1 MISNIITMKRQ
12 SRLESKDNKIP
23 KKRITALAVILFYL
37 ERSKMI
43 FYKPAKKPIM
53 PNTIIIPITTPIKT
67 KKLMAHTWKLR

>member
-1 MISNIITMKRQ
+1 MISNIITMKRL
-12 SRLESKDNKIP
+12 SRSESKDNKIP
-23 KKRITALAVILFYL
+23 KKRITASAVILFYL

-43 FYKPAKKPIM
+43 FYQAKKPIM

>member
-1 MISNIITMKRQ
+1 MKRL
-12 SRLESKDNKIP
+12 SRSESKDNKIP

-37 ERSKMI
+37 ESSKMI
-43 FYKPAKKPIM
+43 FYPAKKPIM